1 MGQTP
6 VDGSCIIVMFICS
19 ISLRVTTVKSVDFLH
34 CQYFVDY
41 RNRCGKIAHSH
52 SDIKFPFPKYCFA
65 VLSLLLSQSY
75 SDTKWPHVDHLGLPQ
90 LSLPHL
96 RLPEKKERQVNL
108 PRQRLLLAKKTLP
121 PQELRIYLLQ
131 SSWLF
136 SILCKL
142 S

>member
-1 MGQTP
+1 
-6 VDGSCIIVMFICS
+6 
-19 ISLRVTTVKSVDFLH
+19 L
-34 CQYFVDY
+34 DY

-96 RLPEKKERQVNL
+96 RLPHLRLPHLRLPEKKRKAGQSTTTKASSGQKNPSTAGTSNL
-108 PRQRLLLAKKTLP
+108 FTPEQLALFNSMQAQLNAQKKTAAAAQDEGTLV
-121 PQELRIYLLQ
+121 
-131 SSWLF
+131 
-136 SILCKL
+136 
-142 S
+142 